1 MLCLQTIG
9 VSLSLPVVKGKPAQV
24 SLFLPAELAGCLK
37 RSPGPSGC
45 ETLYLRGVFKR
56 SSFSLY
62 IFHLLLLHGESD
74 CMPSVCSGAQ
84 RSFTFSDL
92 CMWLMRDWPSVW
104 LFTYCCNRGSC
115 EGKHSRIVHILK
127 TCDSSHLVPSRFSC
141 EIKSDELKLLPVLP
155 AVSIFIKKRD
165 KVDSQ
170 PQHTWFKWS
179 ARHRALLNPDRDPL
193 TCIRCV

>member
-24 SLFLPAELAGCLK
+24 ALFLPAELAGCLK

-74 CMPSVCSGAQ
+74 CMLSVCSGAQ

-92 CMWLMRDWPSVW
+92 RMWLIQDWPPVW
-104 LFTYCCNRGSC
+104 LLAYCCNHHVKVNLSALFIF
-115 EGKHSRIVHILK
+115 KKKNMWLK
-127 TCDSSHLVPSRFSC
+127 SFGPKLFFLWNQVRWIEVPPS
-141 EIKSDELKLLPVLP
+141 
-155 AVSIFIKKRD
+155 
-165 KVDSQ
+165 
-170 PQHTWFKWS
+170 
-179 ARHRALLNPDRDPL
+179 L
-193 TCIRCV
+193 TCSIQRGETNY

>member
-1 MLCLQTIG
+1 MSADNRCFPLASCSEGKTSTS
-9 VSLSLPVVKGKPAQV
+9 VSVPASRAGWLPKKVSGAQWMWNA
-24 SLFLPAELAGCLK
+24 LPQ
-37 RSPGPSGC
+37 
-45 ETLYLRGVFKR
+45 GVFKR

>member
-24 SLFLPAELAGCLK
+24 ALFLPAELAGCLK

-74 CMPSVCSGAQ
+74 CMLSVCSGAQ

-92 CMWLMRDWPSVW
+92 WMWLIQDWPPVW
-104 LFTYCCNRGSC
+104 LLAYCCNHHVKVNLAALFIFKK
-115 EGKHSRIVHILK
+115 KHVTQVIWSQVVFLVK
-127 TCDSSHLVPSRFSC
+127 SSQMNWSPSQSYLQYSKRRDKLLVP
-141 EIKSDELKLLPVLP
+141 V
-155 AVSIFIKKRD
+155 
-165 KVDSQ
+165 
-170 PQHTWFKWS
+170 
-179 ARHRALLNPDRDPL
+179 
-193 TCIRCV
+193 